1 MKNIYTLV
9 FSVNNLEEEENYL
22 LNLNEVDKKEQLIKD
37 LFDNVEFSPRKELV
51 DNLFKFVREGKI

>member
-37 LFDNVEFSPRKELV
+37 LLDNVEFSPRKELV
-51 DNLFKFVREGKI
+51 DNIFKFVREGKI